1 MIKYRIFGSNE
12 EYIDAIGEYVYISVH
27 IRGTSVNFQKEGG
40 FILSIDNLQ
49 NEYKFIDDDDKEV
62 MPSFRNDFTSIR
74 CESIDECIEKLN
86 NNDNY
91 ITYEELLEKIN
102 TEHLSDYDIIR
113 YEANLYKYNDI
124 IKQSDKIYF
133 DKIDRSEIFI
143 IVNHKKV
150 LEELHEINNY
160 CKNNN
165 ISFHWI

>member
-74 CESIDECIEKLN
+74 CESIDECIEKLAAFLN
-86 NNDNY
+86 ISGDTVTETETKIKY
-91 ITYEELLEKIN
+91 QSYSVDELENVNKVGPKLSNQEKSIIKKIN
-102 TEHLSDYDIIR
+102 KL
-113 YEANLYKYNDI
+113 
-124 IKQSDKIYF
+124 
-133 DKIDRSEIFI
+133 
-143 IVNHKKV
+143 
-150 LEELHEINNY
+150 
-160 CKNNN
+160 
-165 ISFHWI
+165 